1 MLVSDTP
8 HSRPLRRTFS
18 VLLLVVLLVSTMPP
32 VTHSSLVVQ
41 ASSKT
46 NHDSPTADMLS
57 APLQQDPYGPFP
69 SDMPAP
75 TLDWLSVEADNAT
88 STAWG
93 DYDGDGDLDLA
104 VGNDQNPLRIYENR
118 AGVLTDTAF
127 WSSPTEN
134 DKTRSVA
141 WGDYDNDGD
150 LDLVV
155 GIYGAEN
162 KLYRN
167 DNDDASG
174 GRKFELVNWNLS
186 KTNTNAI
193 AWGDCNGD
201 GFLDLAIGNEG
212 ENLIYVNQN
221 GAFSADASW
230 STTETSSTTSIA
242 WGDYDGD
249 GNLDLAVGNT
259 ILQGNQVY
267 RNKGACTFDLVWTSS
282 EADNTQSLAWGDM
295 DGDGKIDH
303 LAVGNKANNGNAVRL
318 YATSPVSGTSEV
330 TLTHEAVWSHGHM
343 DTMGV
348 TWGDYDGDGKPEL
361 AMANDGAPNT
371 IYKFAGGENPVPIG
385 SWSSDEEN
393 RTRSVAWG
401 DYDNDG
407 DLDLAFGNNDQPD
420 QIYQNNT
427 TPFQPD
433 PGWTS
438 ALTETTHSIAWGDYD
453 GDGDIDLVSG
463 NETENRI
470 YRNDGGILEPDQTF
484 GTGQTKSLAWGD
496 CDGDG
501 DLDLAAAGDSHIYW
515 YRNNA
520 GNLTGEKITVYSYER
535 RSVAWGDY
543 DGDGDL
549 DLAVGSIGT
558 PNEVYDNDGQ
568 CGFEQEWEAK
578 AGDSTTSVAWG
589 DMDNDGDLDLAVG
602 NGGNKPKPNRV
613 YRNDAGTLSDDP
625 VWSSI
630 EAHKTTSIAWGD
642 YDGDGDLD
650 LAVGNDNQPNQLYRN
665 DGGILS
671 EKAVWSSVETDGT
684 TSVAWGDMDNDGDL
698 DLAVGNN
705 GNSDKIYQ
713 NDKGT
718 ISATASWEASHET
731 RKTTAIAWGDYDND
745 GDLDLTTANEDE
757 SSDWS
762 VMLYDNTRNHFP
774 IQTAIPNVVLDYT
787 TLGMGKANFYAV
799 STIQDQNKITITYTL
814 FHPLLLT
821 ASRVF
826 GYYSLDGGGNWK
838 PAVATSD
845 TQTTNLSS
853 APGGKKHTFIWD
865 VFASGVMGQ
874 SDNVVFRLIAIPT
887 MKGQENRRA
896 GPYQYG
902 AAATQSFP
910 FRVRGTQV
918 QVLRDRQAV
927 KGAKVYRLKATDNP
941 DNGLPFA
948 DATGKPFQTNEQG
961 FLQGRGEIQGGDR
974 LVALLPKDGAWN
986 DGTCDTDT
994 CLLYLTSAETTMEGL
1009 KATEVENQNHGTQK
1023 LSVHEEYPLLLLNLD
1038 ISLEWDARTDERFMS
1053 QLRYDLRRTS
1063 EILYDWSNGQVALGT
1078 IQIYHNRERWNEA
1091 HMRIYATNR
1100 LQPTANQGGI
1110 VQSELTETVD
1120 PPDPDTKT
1128 TITYAQGQIRMGAV
1142 WNRYGEA
1149 QGEIGEDWPRTLAHE
1164 IGHYALFLND
1174 NYLGISEDGN
1184 LIRVKTCKG
1193 AMVDPYLD
1201 KYSEFH
1207 PAGEDW
1213 EENCARTLSNVD
1225 TGRSDWETITKFYP
1239 DLKSP
1244 GSVPF
1249 DSIPNTGPRTLPLR
1263 VTTLQEAVEDL
1274 PPSDV
1279 LDVSIFLIV
1288 PAGADAATAT
1298 DDDPEEDY
1306 ETDSGLRAFL
1316 FKYNELDNQG
1326 DPNDYTY
1333 LVDLGRPVNDQI
1345 NARGARPQDRLC
1357 VFDLFLRQQ
1366 KCEIIVDGDQHLEM
1380 GEKPDWKPEIIVTPE
1395 TSKTF
1400 KVTVSR
1406 ASTGIPQAEELKLM
1420 VRIYPQD
1427 DDPSTPKEF
1436 LLNGEMYE
1444 ATIELHDP
1452 SLEGYVH
1459 IWVDEDKPRRES
1471 ITDYVLGGNP
1481 GRRWGGGRRSGSGRR
1496 RGRYAPV
1503 TSADGNVIISGNNLE
1518 FDIGEFYTMQA
1529 SATIPSPPG
1538 WATPMGQAYYLAAT
1552 EKAPT
1557 LEDTSLRFEYLDD
1570 EVPPGEEEWLRI
1582 YFRGN
1587 EKGTWIQ
1594 LPTSLDTYYNTASA
1608 QVQGP
1613 GLYALMTSIEISLV
1627 EGWNLKA
1634 YTINQKRSIEDGLRS
1649 IEGKYATIYDYQEG
1663 ETAMD
1668 KLWKQYSPVVEEYAN
1683 TLTTLEFGQGYWISA
1698 TETIT
1703 WYNRGV
1709 AAPAAALSDIGDE
1722 ATMPFLPPATFYGE
1736 VIPTNTFI
1744 PTAGMNVEAYIDGIL
1759 CGKGETM
1766 TRTTQD
1772 GEQVVYV
1779 INVLSDNV
1787 ESKVSVC
1794 GRTGRIVQFRVD
1806 GREMEQ
1812 THLWSNGQF
1821 QKLNLVASPYHHVYM
1836 PVIIK

>member
-8 HSRPLRRTFS
+8 RFHPLLRTFS

-32 VTHSSLVVQ
+32 VTHSLLVVQ

-46 NHDSPTADMLS
+46 SHDGPTADMLL
-57 APLQQDPYGPFP
+57 APIQQAPYGPFP
-69 SDMPAP
+69 SDIPAP
-75 TLDWLSVEADNAT
+75 TLDWLSVEANNAT

-134 DKTRSVA
+134 DKTKSVA

-167 DNDDASG
+167 DDTSN
-174 GRKFELVNWNLS
+174 GRKFILVPWNLS
-186 KTNTNAI
+186 ETNTNAI

-201 GFLDLAIGNEG
+201 GFLDLAIGNESN
-212 ENLIYVNQN
+212 NLIYVNQG
-221 GAFSADASW
+221 GAFLSDAIW
-230 STTETSSTTSIA
+230 STTETLPTTSIA
-242 WGDYDGD
+242 WGDYDSD
-249 GNLDLAVGNT
+249 GNLDLVVGNT
-259 ILQGNQVY
+259 TLQGNQVY
-267 RNKGACTFDLVWTSS
+267 RNKGDCTFDLVWTSS
-282 EADNTQSLAWGDM
+282 EEDNTQSVAWGDM
-295 DGDGKIDH
+295 NGDGKIDH
-303 LAVGNKANNGNAVRL
+303 LAVGNKASNGNAVRL
-318 YATSPVSGTSEV
+318 YATSLVSGTGEV
-330 TLTHEAVWSHGHM
+330 TLTHEAVWSHGDM
-343 DTMGV
+343 NTMGV
-348 TWGDYDGDGKPEL
+348 TWGDYDGDGRPEL
-361 AMANDGAPNT
+361 AMANDGAPNS

-385 SWSSDEEN
+385 SWSSEEESK
-393 RTRSVAWG
+393 TQSVAWG

-407 DLDLAFGNNDQPD
+407 DLDLAFGNNEQPN
-420 QIYQNNT
+420 QIYRNNM

-438 ALTETTHSIAWGDYD
+438 ALTETTYSIAWGDYD
-453 GDGDIDLVSG
+453 GDGDLDLVSG
-463 NETENRI
+463 NKTENRI
-470 YRNDGGILEPDQTF
+470 YRNDGGILKPDQTF
-484 GTGQTKSLAWGD
+484 GTGQTRSLAWGD

-501 DLDLAAAGDSHIYW
+501 DLDLAAAEGSHIYW

-543 DGDGDL
+543 DSDGDL

-558 PNEVYDNDGQ
+558 PNEVYGNDGQ
-568 CGFEQEWEAK
+568 CGFTLNWEAK
-578 AGDSTTSVAWG
+578 ADDSTTSVAWG
-589 DMDNDGDLDLAVG
+589 DIDNDGDLDLAVG
-602 NGGNKPKPNRV
+602 NGGNNPKPNRV
-613 YRNDAGTLSDDP
+613 YRNDAGTLSTDP
-625 VWSSI
+625 AWSSV
-630 EAHKTTSIAWGD
+630 EAHKTSSIAWGD

-650 LAVGNDNQPNQLYRN
+650 LAVGNDGQPNQLYRN
-665 DGGILS
+665 DDGVLS
-671 EKAVWSSVETDGT
+671 EKAVWSSVETDKT
-684 TSVAWGDMDNDGDL
+684 TSIAWGDMDNDGDL
-698 DLAVGNN
+698 DLAVGND
-705 GNSDKIYQ
+705 GQSDKIYR
-713 NDKGT
+713 NDNGVLSK
-718 ISATASWEASHET
+718 TASWEAAHET

-745 GDLDLTTANEDE
+745 GDLDLTTANEDG
-757 SSDWS
+757 SSDDS
-762 VMLYDNTRNHFP
+762 VMLYDNTRNHFST
-774 IQTAIPNVVLDYT
+774 QTAIPYIILDST
-787 TLGMGKANFYAV
+787 SSALSKANFYATSHV
-799 STIQDQNKITITYTL
+799 QQDPTIEINYTL
-814 FHPLLLT
+814 VHTLS
-821 ASRVF
+821 ASVHKVL

-838 PAVATSD
+838 PAVATND
-845 TQTTNLSS
+845 TQTTDLSS
-853 APGGKKHTFIWD
+853 APGGKKYTFIWD
-865 VFASGVMGQ
+865 VFKSGVMGQ
-874 SDNVVFRLIAIPT
+874 SDNVVFRLVAIPT
-887 MKGQENRRA
+887 VKGQENRTA

-902 AAATQSFP
+902 ATATQSFP

-918 QVLRDRQAV
+918 QVLRDGQAV

-948 DATGKPFQTNEQG
+948 DATGKPFQTNKQG
-961 FLQGRGEIQGGDR
+961 FLQGRGEIQEGDR
-974 LVALLPKDGAWN
+974 LVALLLQNVAWEK
-986 DGTCDTDT
+986 GTCDTDT
-994 CLLYLTSAETTMEGL
+994 CSLYLTSAKPTVEGL
-1009 KATEVENQNHGTQK
+1009 QATEVKPSGTQK
-1023 LSVHEEYPLLLLNLD
+1023 LDIETEGYPLLLLNLD
-1038 ISLEWDARTDERFMS
+1038 ISLEWHARTDERFMS

-1063 EILYDWSNGQVALGT
+1063 EILYDWSNGQVALGN

-1110 VQSELTETVD
+1110 AQDELTETVTH
-1120 PPDPDTKT
+1120 PDPDTKT
-1128 TITYAQGQIRMGAV
+1128 TITYAAGQIRMGSV

-1174 NYLGISEDGN
+1174 NYLGMSEDGN
-1184 LIRVKTCKG
+1184 LIQVKTCKG
-1193 AMVDPYLD
+1193 AMVDPFLD
-1201 KYSEFH
+1201 EYSEFH
-1207 PAGEDW
+1207 PAGNDW
-1213 EENCARTLSNVD
+1213 KTNCARTLSNID
-1225 TGRSDWETITKFYP
+1225 TGRSDWETITTFYP
-1239 DLKSP
+1239 WLKGP
-1244 GSVPF
+1244 EADAF
-1249 DSIPNTGPRTLPLR
+1249 DEILNTGPRTLPLR
-1263 VTTLQEAVEDL
+1263 VTTLQEMVEGL

-1279 LDVSIFLIV
+1279 LDVTIFLII

-1298 DDDPEEDY
+1298 DDDPEEDH
-1306 ETDSGLRAFL
+1306 ETDSGVRAFL
-1316 FKYNELDNQG
+1316 FQYNELDSQG
-1326 DPNDYTY
+1326 NPKDYTY

-1366 KCEIIVDGDQHLEM
+1366 KCEVIVDGDQHLEM

-1400 KVTVSR
+1400 KITVPR
-1406 ASTGIPQAEELKLM
+1406 ASTGILQAEKLELM

-1427 DDPSTPKEF
+1427 DPPSTQKEF
-1436 LLNGEMYE
+1436 SLNNGMYE
-1444 ATIELHDP
+1444 ATIELDQP

-1459 IWVDEDKPRRES
+1459 IWVDESEPRRES

-1481 GRRWGGGRRSGSGRR
+1481 GRRWGSGRRSGSGRR
-1496 RGRYAPV
+1496 RGRRAPV

-1518 FDIGEFYTMQA
+1518 FDIGEFYTLQA
-1529 SATIPSPPG
+1529 AATIPSPPE

-1552 EKAPT
+1552 ERAPT
-1557 LEDTSLRFEYLDD
+1557 LEDTSLRFEYIGN

-1582 YFRGN
+1582 YFYR
-1587 EKGTWIQ
+1587 EKKDGKMVWEQ

-1634 YTINQKRSIEDGLRS
+1634 YTINQNRSVENGLRS

-1668 KLWKQYSPVVEEYAN
+1668 KLWKQYSPDVEEYAN

-1703 WYNRGV
+1703 WYNRG
-1709 AAPAAALSDIGDE
+1709 ATAPAVALNDIGDE
-1722 ATMPFLPPATFYGE
+1722 ATMPPLPPATFYGE
-1736 VIPTNTFI
+1736 VISANAFTPTV
-1744 PTAGMNVEAYIDGIL
+1744 GMNVEAYIDGIL

-1766 TRTTQD
+1766 TKTTQE

-1787 ESKVSVC
+1787 ESKDSVC

-1812 THLWSNGQF
+1812 THPWSNGQF
-1821 QKLNLVASPYHHVYM
+1821 QKLNLVASPYRLYM
-1836 PVIIK
+1836 PVIKK